1 MDVAGGGA
9 IQVSPRVKRTP
20 SVVSY
25 AAPGTPRRA
34 QDASYES
41 RKRQDTQ
48 ELLGTCP
55 RVRYARPDV
64 TDTRGG
70 TCQRP
75 FSDDHPSW
83 QETDLSFGYF
93 SRTPDLACPLN
104 EDASKTARDA
114 GGQQWTGTVAAP
126 EGYRE
131 ASSPS
136 SFHGSLCM
144 VSQVGSLE
152 ARLSDALGLPP
163 EERWTGAG
171 GRRLSRSLDHLP
183 TDIQDHILKCQCTCD
198 HLGYG
203 NFSGGSLSRLNNGC
217 SAHMTKVT
225 TGDDQGSDDFE
236 HDHLPTT
243 STTST
248 TTTTSAKHKAED
260 GLGSRTKV
268 WVCVVLVLAA
278 VAGVGVGVPLALR
291 VDPGASLH
299 QRLDTARTLLR
310 QTPLFDG

>member
-144 VSQVGSLE
+144 
-152 ARLSDALGLPP
+152 
-163 EERWTGAG
+163 
-171 GRRLSRSLDHLP
+171 
-183 TDIQDHILKCQCTCD
+183 
-198 HLGYG
+198 
-203 NFSGGSLSRLNNGC
+203 GGSLSRLNNGC